1 MNSCNF
7 PKLIITMYKK
17 KNYDSSSVVIQFSVV
32 IMKSVV
38 CEIIFDATFQQR
50 ILRVMCKRKIEKS
63 FKIN

>member
-1 MNSCNF
+1 
-7 PKLIITMYKK
+7 MYKK